1 MASPE
6 ASSTSDA
13 SEHGGFRSWPALLGR
28 WLLRRRSARDLPSG
42 PAVPVA
48 RFRNICI
55 SREAGAGGGTIA
67 RLVGT
72 RLDWKVYDHEI
83 IEAIAHRMEVP
94 AEEVRALDELAP
106 RVLPEWRVGHA
117 EETYAPPEDYTHH
130 ATE

>member
-67 RLVGT
+67 RMVAAGLYP
-72 RLDWKVYDHEI
+72 D
-83 IEAIAHRMEVP
+83 
-94 AEEVRALDELAP
+94 AE
-106 RVLPEWRVGHA
+106 
-117 EETYAPPEDYTHH
+117 
-130 ATE
+130 